1 MSKRSAIG
9 VYVCI
14 SLNTYCKCQW
24 PLYCPNLRLKFLN
37 KRSQIL
43 YLKKSGEMIANYTS
57 RPRPRACYAFWFTIC
72 RVFSL
77 SASEKMSKHAM
88 QIHCSYTYV
97 IVHAVEL
104 MSADIDYSHHAY
116 CNFCDLI
123 SAENTRSE
131 HMCVTLSINL
141 SNYRPIYHNSNRLS
155 I

>member
-88 QIHCSYTYV
+88 QIHCSYVCYSACCRTYV
-97 IVHAVEL
+97 SGYRLFASCILQFLWPHLRRKYTKWTHV
-104 MSADIDYSHHAY
+104 
-116 CNFCDLI
+116 CDK
-123 SAENTRSE
+123 
-131 HMCVTLSINL
+131 LSINL